1 MASEDLKIKLE
12 KWRKVRTETVTKL
25 RQLADDLDQM
35 EKRANISQA
44 AGTSASIV
52 SGVGAIVCF
61 GLAFATAGISIIP
74 GIVFTAIGGSGGITS
89 LGASVGKHFHQKN
102 LLKQVQQC
110 LENDRKLSE
119 RMNETI
125 ARINVSWTLKSSLGG
140 GKVIARGVSGGAD
153 IAEAANIGVKTTARS
168 VSKVASIVVFAFDVL
183 LLPVDIYILVDT
195 SIKLHKGSTNEAAA
209 KVRKVAEDLEKEIN
223 ETFYLKI

>member
-25 RQLADDLDQM
+25 RQLADELDQM

-89 LGASVGKHFHQKN
+89 LGASVGKHFHEKN
-102 LLKQVQQC
+102 LLKQVKQC
-110 LENDRKLSE
+110 LENDRKISGQ
-119 RMNETI
+119 MNKT
-125 ARINVSWTLKSSLGG
+125 RINVSETMKYGLGEVG
-140 GKVIARGVSGGAD
+140 ITRGKANRIAVR
-153 IAEAANIGVKTTARS
+153 ERARP
-168 VSKVASIVVFAFDVL
+168 VSKVASNVVFAFDVL
-183 LLPVDIYILVDT
+183 LLPVDIYILVNT
-195 SIKLHKGSTNEAAA
+195 SIKLHKGSTNKAAA
-209 KVRKVAEDLEKEIN
+209 EVRKVAEDLEKEIN